1 MHVEFA
7 LDGAIGFDDANDD
20 DRNVFAKLKFALQL
34 FESGFYRHVQRLLVT
49 KGNRELAILKAKYRI
64 FEDNSLL
71 DRIIQL
77 ENSSTDKLGN
87 KKTYLS
93 HEILRR
99 AKLELYG
106 YDDKKD

>member
-1 MHVEFA
+1 MS
-7 LDGAIGFDDANDD
+7 I
-20 DRNVFAKLKFALQL
+20 K
-34 FESGFYRHVQRLLVT
+34 QRLEKLEKEFKKDKEVT

-87 KKTYLS
+87 KKPYLS
-93 HEILRR
+93 QEIIRR
-99 AKLELYG
+99 TKLELYG